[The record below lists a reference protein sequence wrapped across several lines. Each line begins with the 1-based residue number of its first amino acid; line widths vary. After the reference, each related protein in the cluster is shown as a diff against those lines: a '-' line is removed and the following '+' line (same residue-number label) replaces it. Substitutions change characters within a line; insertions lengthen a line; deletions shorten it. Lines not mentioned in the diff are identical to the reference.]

1 MQQQEAP
8 TVKWYQM
15 DTNAPG
21 SPTIRRVMRKMGLAG
36 VGALFHLWCWT
47 GERGKLE
54 PGRAV
59 DESGRPFDL
68 EELIDAS
75 HLTEGDF
82 EALIEICL
90 ESEHIDRDAWEQRK
104 ELNFTGMAKRADE
117 YTRRIQ
123 GKGRDKVPS
132 VSGEHREPVLSCT
145 VPVLS
150 CTVPVLVDL
159 LGEAP
164 SNVALFPAP
173 PTAHQ
178 QADELMAYWNTH
190 TSAPIPRCQLMT
202 DKRVKQVALRLKE
215 HGREKLREAIARI
228 EASAFCRGE
237 TDRGQWVA
245 TMDWLLSAS
254 DVVVKVLEGKYD
266 NRAAVVRLAPTVPG
280 RVVAAGGKY
289 AHVGVKTVGA

>member
-21 SPTIRRVMRKMGLAG
+21 SPTIRRVMRKMGLSG

-59 DESGRPFDL
+59 DESGRPFDV

-75 HLTEGDF
+75 HLPEGDF
-82 EALIEICL
+82 EALIDICL
-90 ESEHIDRDAWEQRK
+90 DTEHIDREAWAARK

-123 GKGRDKVPS
+123 GKSRERVPS
-132 VSGEHREPVLSCT
+132 VSGQHRES
-145 VPVLS
+145 VLS

-173 PTAHQ
+173 PSARE
-178 QADELMAYWNTH
+178 QAVDLMAYWNAH
-190 TSAPIPRCQLMT
+190 TSAPLPRCQIMT
-202 DKRVKQVALRLKE
+202 EKRIKQVGQRTKD
-215 HGREKLREAIARI
+215 HGAATLREAIARI

-245 TMDWLLSAS
+245 TMDWLLSAT

-266 NRAAVVRLAPTVPG
+266 NRSAVVRLAPTVPG
-280 RVVAAGGKY
+280 RVAAAGGKY
-289 AHVGVKTVGA
+289 ANVGVKTVGA

>member
-21 SPTIRRVMRKMGLAG
+21 SPTIRRVMRKMGLSG

-59 DESGRPFDL
+59 DESGRPFDV

-75 HLTEGDF
+75 HLPEGDF
-82 EALIEICL
+82 EALIDICL
-90 ESEHIDRDAWEQRK
+90 DTEHIDREAWATRK

-123 GKGRDKVPS
+123 GKGRERVPS
-132 VSGEHREPVLSCT
+132 VSGQHRESVLSCT
-145 VPVLS
+145 VPVR
-150 CTVPVLVDL
+150 VDL

-164 SNVALFPAP
+164 SNVALFPVQKADP
-173 PTAHQ
+173 KHD
-178 QADELMAYWNTH
+178 ADELMAYWNRVT
-190 TSAPIPRCQLMT
+190 TPPLPRCQIMT
-202 DKRVKQVALRLKE
+202 EKRIKQVGLRTKDQ
-215 HGREKLREAIARI
+215 GAAKLREAIARI

-245 TMDWLLSAS
+245 TMDWLLSAP

-266 NRAAVVRLAPTVPG
+266 NRSANVAPRPVVPG
-280 RVVAAGGKY
+280 RIAAAGGKY
-289 AHVGVKTVGA
+289 ASVGVKKAVGDE